1 MSNVIPFPKRPSPK
15 RPCQE
20 HLHRIRERVEQ
31 RLGEKLALMAAAG
44 DPGTISLINR
54 LPNMKELVDAYY
66 RAHRDGGPDAA

>member
-15 RPCQE
+15 RLCQE
-20 HLHRIRERVEQ
+20 HLQRIREGVEQ